1 MKKSNKTVPY
11 VMGKKDIKISNIDL
25 YRMDWDEL
33 INTKL
38 SFTYNG
44 KHLIGTIKD
53 TTCAEYCIQIDN
65 GGIIKFPYNKIK
77 DIIIIGE

>member
-44 KHLIGTIKD
+44 KHLVGTIND
-53 TTCAEYCIQIDN
+53 FSC
-65 GGIIKFPYNKIK
+65 F
-77 DIIIIGE
+77 

>member
-53 TTCAEYCIQIDN
+53 TTCAEYFIQIDN

-77 DIIIIGE
+77 DISILK